1 MTRMA
6 TSFADACS
14 FNAFCGYFVVFL
26 LQAQIGIEAHLRER
40 TFFNS
45 LSHRAPLFFRVRTIA
60 ELALLSEIFYL
71 TESCLYARFRIPQ
84 SQAANSRHV
93 DHEAPFGKCDDFT

>member
-1 MTRMA
+1 MTA
-6 TSFADACS
+6 TLADTCG
-14 FNAFCGYFVVFL
+14 FNALCGYFVVFL
-26 LQAQIGIEAHLRER
+26 LQAQIGIEAHLREQ

-45 LSHRAPLFFRVRTIA
+45 LSYRTSLFFRVRTIA

-71 TESCLYARFRIPQ
+71 TEGCLYARFRIPQ
-84 SQAANSRHV
+84 SQATNPWHV

>member
-1 MTRMA
+1 MTRMT

-14 FNAFCGYFVVFL
+14 FNALCGYFVVFL

-45 LSHRAPLFFRVRTIA
+45 LSHRASLFFRVRTIA
-60 ELALLSEIFYL
+60 ELALLSEVFYL
-71 TESCLYARFRIPQ
+71 TEGCLYARFRIPQ
-84 SQAANSRHV
+84 SQAANSRMSTTSPLREV
-93 DHEAPFGKCDDFT
+93 R

>member
-14 FNAFCGYFVVFL
+14 FNAFCGYFIIFL
-26 LQAQIGIEAHLRER
+26 FQAQIGIEAHLRER

-45 LSHRAPLFFRVRTIA
+45 LSHRASLFFRVRTIT
-60 ELALLSEIFYL
+60 ELALLREVFYL
-71 TESCLYARFRIPQ
+71 TEGCFYASFRIPQ
-84 SQAANSRHV
+84 S
-93 DHEAPFGKCDDFT
+93 